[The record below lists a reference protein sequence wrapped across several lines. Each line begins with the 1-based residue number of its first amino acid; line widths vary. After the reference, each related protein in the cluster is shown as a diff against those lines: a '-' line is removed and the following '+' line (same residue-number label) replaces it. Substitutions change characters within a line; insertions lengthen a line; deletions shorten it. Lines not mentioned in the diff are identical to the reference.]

1 MFKRIKLILI
11 ATIILSGCSTTNNES
26 NKETKSVPEEMEAS
40 KYVGQGF
47 QPPAEKDAIE
57 FAKKH
62 KDKIAKRG
70 EQFFE
75 QFFMDNFGLKVKA
88 TNVVGSGDGVEVYVH
103 CDDHDIVFNAS
114 IPFDKSIIDS
124 DSSLRSEDKGDDMST
139 LVGTVL
145 SGFEYRA
152 HKEELDNLTEVL
164 KEYKSKYKYTGYTEN
179 AIMKTQNSGFRNEYY
194 YLTAIPYTL
203 DEYKRYFQPLIKED
217 DKSFRDGMR
226 NSKKQ
231 LKDKSRPYVVT
242 TLFSTKD
249 NFTKDNTIDEM
260 IDFSEVLK
268 KKKNI
273 PHDLNVS
280 LQISNK
286 YINTTRPNYSKK
298 DVIEVGVF
306 NHEKANTN
314 D

>member
-1 MFKRIKLILI
+1 MFKRTKLILI

-70 EQFFE
+70 E

-152 HKEELDNLTEVL
+152 QKEKYDNLYKFF
-164 KEYKSKYKYTGYTEN
+164 KENEKKYQYTGFTKE
-179 AIMKTQNSGFRNEYY
+179 AINKTQNSGYENEYFYIVANIPTLQEYRKY
-194 YLTAIPYTL
+194 Y
-203 DEYKRYFQPLIKED
+203 EPLIK
-217 DKSFRDGMR
+217 KNNLNFKKGM
-226 NSKKQ
+226 KQ
-231 LKDKSRPYVVT
+231 ARKGVGYKAAIEVHT
-242 TLFSTKD
+242 TLFSRSSNFSKDKKLDDVIDLSESTKKLHL
-249 NFTKDNTIDEM
+249 NFENTKIFLQLAKSTI
-260 IDFSEVLK
+260 STNRV
-268 KKKNI
+268 
-273 PHDLNVS
+273 
-280 LQISNK
+280 
-286 YINTTRPNYSKK
+286 NYS
-298 DVIEVGVF
+298 DNESIRIEV
-306 NHEKANTN
+306 E
-314 D
+314 

>member
-1 MFKRIKLILI
+1 MLKKAKLILI
-11 ATIILSGCSTTNNES
+11 ATLLLSGCSAIENES
-26 NKETKSVPEEMEAS
+26 KKDRNTETKSVPEEMEAS

-70 EQFFE
+70 E

-152 HKEELDNLTEVL
+152 HKEKYDNLYKFF
-164 KEYKSKYKYTGYTEN
+164 KENEKKYQYTGFTKE
-179 AIMKTQNSGFRNEYY
+179 AINKAQNSGYENEYFYIVANIPTLQEYRKY
-194 YLTAIPYTL
+194 Y
-203 DEYKRYFQPLIKED
+203 EPLIK
-217 DKSFRDGMR
+217 KNNLNFKKGM
-226 NSKKQ
+226 KQ
-231 LKDKSRPYVVT
+231 ARKGVGYKAAIEVHT
-242 TLFSTKD
+242 TLFSRSSNFSKDKKLDDVLDLSESTKKLHL
-249 NFTKDNTIDEM
+249 NFENTKIFLQLAKSTI
-260 IDFSEVLK
+260 STNRV
-268 KKKNI
+268 
-273 PHDLNVS
+273 
-280 LQISNK
+280 
-286 YINTTRPNYSKK
+286 NYS
-298 DVIEVGVF
+298 DNESIRIEV
-306 NHEKANTN
+306 E
-314 D
+314 

>member
-1 MFKRIKLILI
+1 MFKRTKLILI
-11 ATIILSGCSTTNNES
+11 ATILLSGCSTTNNES
-26 NKETKSVPEEMEAS
+26 NNETKSVPEEMEAS

-47 QPPAEKDAIE
+47 QPPAEKDAVE

-70 EQFFE
+70 E

-152 HKEELDNLTEVL
+152 QKEKYDNLYKFFKENEKKYQYTGFTKEAINKTQNVGYQNEYFYITYLSRNL
-164 KEYKSKYKYTGYTEN
+164 KEYRKYYE
-179 AIMKTQNSGFRNEYY
+179 
-194 YLTAIPYTL
+194 
-203 DEYKRYFQPLIKED
+203 PLIHKNDKEF
-217 DKSFRDGMR
+217 KEGMQQAR
-226 NSKKQ
+226 KE
-231 LKDKSRPYVVT
+231 LDYTADTDAVA
-242 TLFSTKD
+242 TLFSTKK
-249 NFTKDNTIDEM
+249 NFTNDNTED
-260 IDFSEVLK
+260 
-268 KKKNI
+268 
-273 PHDLNVS
+273 
-280 LQISNK
+280 
-286 YINTTRPNYSKK
+286 
-298 DVIEVGVF
+298 DVIELSDKLYNLKNKPDKSTITIQIGKPTINTKKAFYDDNRPIEYGV
-306 NHEKANTN
+306 HSKGE
-314 D
+314 

>member
-1 MFKRIKLILI
+1 MKKFIGSVLATTLILG
-11 ATIILSGCSTTNNES
+11 GCSTMENES
-26 NKETKSVPEEMEAS
+26 KKDTKTETKSVPEEMESS

-70 EQFFE
+70 E

-152 HKEELDNLTEVL
+152 QKEKYDNL
-164 KEYKSKYKYTGYTEN
+164 YKFFKDNEEKYQYTGFTKE
-179 AIMKTQNSGFRNEYY
+179 AINKTQNSGYENEYFYIVANIPTLQEYRKY
-194 YLTAIPYTL
+194 Y
-203 DEYKRYFQPLIKED
+203 EPLIKKNNLD
-217 DKSFRDGMR
+217 FKKGM
-226 NSKKQ
+226 
-231 LKDKSRPYVVT
+231 KDARRGVGYKAEIELYT
-242 TLFSTKD
+242 TLFSKSRNFSKDKKLDDAIDLSESVKKLNLNLENTKI
-249 NFTKDNTIDEM
+249 FLQLTKST
-260 IDFSEVLK
+260 
-268 KKKNI
+268 
-273 PHDLNVS
+273 
-280 LQISNK
+280 
-286 YINTTRPNYSKK
+286 INTKQVNYSDNKPIK
-298 DVIEVGVF
+298 IEV
-306 NHEKANTN
+306 E
-314 D
+314 

>member
-1 MFKRIKLILI
+1 MFKRTKLILI
-11 ATIILSGCSTTNNES
+11 ATLLLSGCSTTNNES

-47 QPPAEKDAIE
+47 QPPAEKDVVE

-70 EQFFE
+70 E

-88 TNVVGSGDGVEVYVH
+88 TNVVGSGEGVEVFVH

-152 HKEELDNLTEVL
+152 QKEKYDNL
-164 KEYKSKYKYTGYTEN
+164 YKFFKDNEEKYQYTGFTKE
-179 AIMKTQNSGFRNEYY
+179 AINKTQNSGYENEYFYIVANIPTLQEYRKY
-194 YLTAIPYTL
+194 Y
-203 DEYKRYFQPLIKED
+203 EPLIK
-217 DKSFRDGMR
+217 KNNLNFKKGM
-226 NSKKQ
+226 KQ
-231 LKDKSRPYVVT
+231 ARKGVGYKAAIEVHT
-242 TLFSTKD
+242 TLFSRSSNFSKDKKLDDVIDLSESTKKLHL
-249 NFTKDNTIDEM
+249 NFENTKIFLQLAKSTI
-260 IDFSEVLK
+260 STNRV
-268 KKKNI
+268 
-273 PHDLNVS
+273 
-280 LQISNK
+280 
-286 YINTTRPNYSKK
+286 NYS
-298 DVIEVGVF
+298 DNESIRIEV
-306 NHEKANTN
+306 E
-314 D
+314 